1 MIMNHP
7 VPPNDEQSRRAFLK
21 TAAYAAPLILSLKA
35 EPAFA
40 SYGSGN
46 GVGHYG
52 PGKGVKGNN
61 GVGNGW
67 DPQPPGNPPINDGP
81 GSGPGNP
88 GHRHGGGH

>member
-1 MIMNHP
+1 MSEP
-7 VPPNDEQSRRAFLK
+7 VPPKDDQSRRAFLK
-21 TAAYAAPLILSLKA
+21 TAAYVAPLILSLKA

-46 GVGHYG
+46 
-52 PGKGVKGNN
+52 GVKGNN

-81 GSGPGNP
+81 GSWPGNP
-88 GHRHGGGH
+88 GNRGPGNSGNRHRGRH